1 MTVTRSAAL
10 HLACPATADDRDDRT
25 PVAAR
30 KLGEAQEAAFRP
42 REVHVGPKARWSA
55 QAHTPLASRT
65 ASATFVACD
74 TRPIFAPSMIVF
86 RRLLERGTMPSLAV
100 GPAEG

>member
-10 HLACPATADDRDDRT
+10 HLACPTTTDDRDDRT

-42 REVHVGPKARWSA
+42 REVHVKARWSA

-74 TRPIFAPSMIVF
+74 TRPIFAPSIIVF
-86 RRLLERGTMPSLAV
+86 RRLLERGTMPSLAES
-100 GPAEG
+100 PAEG